1 MRYTPQDK
9 HRFLENDGLEDDF
22 IFFQG
27 CILRVN
33 VKLMGCINLSN
44 MILYTIAQADS
55 VGLQAAPPNLKKNMC
70 TSN

>member
-9 HRFLENDGLEDDF
+9 HRFPENDGLEDDF

-33 VKLMGCINLSN
+33 VKLTGCINLSN
-44 MILYTIAQADS
+44 MILI
-55 VGLQAAPPNLKKNMC
+55 
-70 TSN
+70 